1 MWALMVTHQLSF
13 DAFHD
18 RKGCIDEIFATWLHI
33 QSKTSIHTYKSCDCT
48 LNFFQSPYH
57 IFNIGKNYDH
67 LEFLAAK
74 LASFYS

>member
-1 MWALMVTHQLSF
+1 MVACQLNSY
-13 DAFHD
+13 AFHD
-18 RKGCIDEIFATWLHI
+18 RKGCIDEIFATCPHI

-48 LNFFQSPYH
+48 LNFFQSPYR
-57 IFNIGKNYDH
+57 IFSIGKNYDH